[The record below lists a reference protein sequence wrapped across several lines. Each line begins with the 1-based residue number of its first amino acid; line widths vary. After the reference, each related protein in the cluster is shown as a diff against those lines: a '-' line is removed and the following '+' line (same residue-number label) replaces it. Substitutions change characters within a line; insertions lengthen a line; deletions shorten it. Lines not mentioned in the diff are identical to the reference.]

1 MGLYNIL
8 EMKNIITTLLFL
20 VLFTNCKAQVLEQTI
35 VPIEDLKGSSYDGT
49 YYKDIHNLLNPFVGT
64 WLYSNGTTSLKL
76 VLRKIIGF
84 DSGRIKE
91 DLIVGEYEY
100 IENGFTKINT
110 LQNINTDTPGIIDH
124 SVNGNTFVYS
134 FVYPKCYDC
143 SANELRLR
151 LSLHDPLKE
160 VGFSVFARKI
170 MVNGQNALSIYMYS
184 DGIKYTGATIED
196 YNTESV
202 GATMPSGTFVFMK
215 HP

>member
-1 MGLYNIL
+1 
-8 EMKNIITTLLFL
+8 MKNIITTLLFL

-35 VPIEDLKGSSYDGT
+35 VPIENLKGLSSDGT

-64 WLYSNGTTSLKL
+64 WLYTNGTTSLKL
-76 VLRKIIGF
+76 VLRKVIGF

-100 IENGFTKINT
+100 IENGVSKINT
-110 LQNINTDTPGIIDH
+110 LQNINNDTPLKINHLID
-124 SVNGNTFVYS
+124 GNTFAYS

-143 SANELRLR
+143 GANELRLQ
-151 LSLHDPLKE
+151 LILGDPLKE
-160 VGFSVFARKI
+160 VGFSLLARKI

-184 DGIKYTGATIED
+184 DGIKYTGSTIED
-196 YNTESV
+196 YHTESV

-215 HP
+215 QP